1 MVYLQK
7 KIVEKVGFDGV
18 WASGLSIATS
28 LGVRDNNEL
37 SWKTI
42 VDIVS
47 YIASAIDIP
56 VLVDGDTGFGD
67 FNSARIFAK
76 QLRQIGASGVCLED
90 KVFPKANSFL
100 KWGQTLLDAQEF
112 AGKIHACKD
121 NVGNDFAVIAR
132 TEALIVGLGEEEAL
146 RRSYLYKEAGADAL
160 VIHSK
165 QCDGQEVI
173 SFLQKWKNALPVI
186 LIPTKYPN
194 VPVKI
199 FEDLDVK
206 MIIWANH
213 NIRSSIKS
221 MFEIS
226 EKILRDKSIANVL
239 KDIASLEDIFA
250 LVNQNELY
258 MDEQKYLKRS

>member
-1 MVYLQK
+1 MNSLISLLQSDK
-7 KIVEKVGFDGV
+7 TSFFMEAHNGISAKIVEKVGFDGV

-67 FNSARIFAK
+67 FNNARIFAK

-121 NVGNDFAVIAR
+121 IVGNDFAVIAR

-146 RRSYLYKEAGADAL
+146 RRS
-160 VIHSK
+160 
-165 QCDGQEVI
+165 
-173 SFLQKWKNALPVI
+173 
-186 LIPTKYPN
+186 
-194 VPVKI
+194 
-199 FEDLDVK
+199 
-206 MIIWANH
+206 
-213 NIRSSIKS
+213 
-221 MFEIS
+221 
-226 EKILRDKSIANVL
+226 
-239 KDIASLEDIFA
+239 
-250 LVNQNELY
+250 
-258 MDEQKYLKRS
+258 